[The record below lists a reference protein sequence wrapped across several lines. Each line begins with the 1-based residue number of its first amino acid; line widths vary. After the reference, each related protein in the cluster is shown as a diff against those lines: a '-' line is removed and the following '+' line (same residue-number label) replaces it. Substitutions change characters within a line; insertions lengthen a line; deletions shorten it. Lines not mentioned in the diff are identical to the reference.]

1 MNDKVALPVTEMRN
15 PRSMDFDL
23 LSTEQMLQV
32 INAED
37 RTVADAVATQIPRI
51 AEAVEAATRALAGG
65 GRLIYVG
72 AGSSGRIA
80 QLDAVECPPTFGV
93 TAEQVQAIVAG
104 GEYAQAGSAAEL
116 EDDPALGAAAIA
128 QRAVGARDVVVGLA
142 ASGTTPFTLG
152 ALREARR
159 RGAATVAIT
168 CVPGSELAQL
178 AGIAITPEVG
188 PEVLTGSTRMKAGTA
203 QKMVLNMLST
213 AAMARLGH
221 IYDNWMIGVAL
232 TNQKLRRR
240 GRRILEQASGAS
252 VSDAERALRQA
263 KHDLRV
269 ALVMLKTGADPV
281 KARRQLEQAGGN
293 LRKALGETSQGSGN
307 RVRNSC

>member
-116 EDDPALGAAAIA
+116 EDDPALGARAVRITAQAVNCSPEDARIWLTRAGGEVKTAIVMARAGVGRERAHALLQAADGA
-128 QRAVGARDVVVGLA
+128 VRGALQRAA
-142 ASGTTPFTLG
+142 AG
-152 ALREARR
+152 
-159 RGAATVAIT
+159 
-168 CVPGSELAQL
+168 
-178 AGIAITPEVG
+178 G
-188 PEVLTGSTRMKAGTA
+188 PETR
-203 QKMVLNMLST
+203 S
-213 AAMARLGH
+213 
-221 IYDNWMIGVAL
+221 
-232 TNQKLRRR
+232 
-240 GRRILEQASGAS
+240 
-252 VSDAERALRQA
+252 
-263 KHDLRV
+263 
-269 ALVMLKTGADPV
+269 
-281 KARRQLEQAGGN
+281 
-293 LRKALGETSQGSGN
+293 
-307 RVRNSC
+307 

>member
-142 ASGTTPFTLG
+142 ASGTTVT
-152 ALREARR
+152 AARR
-159 RGAATVAIT
+159 R
-168 CVPGSELAQL
+168 
-178 AGIAITPEVG
+178 
-188 PEVLTGSTRMKAGTA
+188 
-203 QKMVLNMLST
+203 
-213 AAMARLGH
+213 
-221 IYDNWMIGVAL
+221 
-232 TNQKLRRR
+232 R
-240 GRRILEQASGAS
+240 GW
-252 VSDAERALRQA
+252 
-263 KHDLRV
+263 
-269 ALVMLKTGADPV
+269 
-281 KARRQLEQAGGN
+281 
-293 LRKALGETSQGSGN
+293 
-307 RVRNSC
+307 

>member
-37 RTVADAVATQIPRI
+37 RTVANAVATQIPRI

-203 QKMVLNMLST
+203 QKLICNMLT
-213 AAMARLGH
+213 TVTMARLGKVYSNLMVDVQPRNAKLAARAVR
-221 IYDNWMIGVAL
+221 IIAQAVNCSPEDARIWLTRAGGEVKTAIVMARAGV
-232 TNQKLRRR
+232 
-240 GRRILEQASGAS
+240 GR
-252 VSDAERALRQA
+252 ERAHALLQA
-263 KHDLRV
+263 ADGGVRG
-269 ALVMLKTGADPV
+269 ALQHA
-281 KARRQLEQAGGN
+281 AAGGP
-293 LRKALGETSQGSGN
+293 ETRS
-307 RVRNSC
+307 